1 MKTAMEISAKLEDS
15 ENKIFQ
21 IEDRIK
27 KIKYENDD
35 LSDYQKSTADE
46 NSILFSTLERNLR
59 DAYLSYM
66 NIWEFFSFLVNNNEI
81 NNPNII
87 KYFKDNLKSGSDSF
101 FNKYPEHKSK
111 GDSMKEVK
119 ELKKSWRIK
128 PFR

>member
-1 MKTAMEISAKLEDS
+1 
-15 ENKIFQ
+15 
-21 IEDRIK
+21 
-27 KIKYENDD
+27 
-35 LSDYQKSTADE
+35 
-46 NSILFSTLERNLR
+46 
-59 DAYLSYM
+59 M

-119 ELKKSWRIK
+119 ELLKKVGGLNLLGN
-128 PFR
+128 FRNINHEITL